1 MKKATSISYS
11 TIQFVLPVTAVVE
24 VITLLDLNTA
34 PHLHVANDL
43 SLREVAE
50 PSANLSL
57 DDLTVLGMSVIVLV
71 DGMTEEEED
80 TVDMVVFAHPSQI
93 VSAVPVAL
101 GVTGL
106 GGMMIMN
113 TLLSHYQIHRTPNLT
128 QMSSQ

>member
-1 MKKATSISYS
+1 MKKAISISYS
-11 TIQFVLPVTAVVE
+11 TIQFVLPVTAVEE

-34 PHLHVANDL
+34 PHLALANNL
-43 SLREVAE
+43 SLQKVVE
-50 PSANLSL
+50 PSANHFL

-93 VSAVPVAL
+93 VFPFPVAL

-113 TLLSHYQIHRTPNLT
+113 TLPSHYQIHRTPNLP
-128 QMSSQ
+128 QMS

>member
-11 TIQFVLPVTAVVE
+11 QVAALTTAVE
-24 VITLLDLNTA
+24 ELITLLDLNTA
-34 PHLHVANDL
+34 PHLALANNL
-43 SLREVAE
+43 SLQKVVE
-50 PSANLSL
+50 PSANHFL

-93 VSAVPVAL
+93 VFPFPVAL

-106 GGMMIMN
+106 GGIMIMN
-113 TLLSHYQIHRTPNLT
+113 TLPSHYQIHRTPNLP
-128 QMSSQ
+128 QMSLQ